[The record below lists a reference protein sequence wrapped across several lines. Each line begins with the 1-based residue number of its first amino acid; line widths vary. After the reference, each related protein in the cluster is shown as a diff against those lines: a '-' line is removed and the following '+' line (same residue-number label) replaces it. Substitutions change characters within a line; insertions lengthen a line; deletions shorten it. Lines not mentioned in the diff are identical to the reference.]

1 MVLPSAWTGPL
12 EVQRRLAQ
20 LVVQHDDV
28 SWSLSKSEALQDAGK
43 LPSASATSG
52 RKSHLSRGASLDEV
66 SGDTAWSSYAQHH
79 LSPQPSGLKQSGQNW
94 DSSCNGEW
102 KQGQCELRLV
112 GGLDISFV
120 PDPGSNPGQDVQ
132 QVPGS
137 DPGPAVPKAAIAQ
150 GRPNRRPGWAVAA
163 LVILSFPELDV
174 VYQDF
179 LVRCQLR
186 RCPATADK
194 ACMAFVVATA
204 ALTANSS
211 TTPTPPL
218 P

>member
-1 MVLPSAWTGPL
+1 
-12 EVQRRLAQ
+12 
-20 LVVQHDDV
+20 DV
-28 SWSLSKSEALQDAGK
+28 GK

-66 SGDTAWSSYAQHH
+66 SGDTAWSSSAQQH

-163 LVILSFPELDV
+163 LVVLSFPELDV
-174 VYQDF
+174 VCWMRSRGASPATHQASWASG
-179 LVRCQLR
+179 RCQSTSSCWPIVQKWLR
-186 RCPATADK
+186 DVSCPRPVTLHHTPFEKRVEEELAVEGL
-194 ACMAFVVATA
+194 VVAQA
-204 ALTANSS
+204 SG
-211 TTPTPPL
+211 L
-218 P
+218 PSGR